1 MFSNKGFRAIAVLTF
16 ILAVHCTIATAY
28 GQDSRPVVRISSPGT
43 DTVYSTPYRIA
54 QDRAFYTEEGL
65 DVRILGGVKT
75 GPSVQM
81 LVGGSV
87 EASQTIGPT
96 TLAAILRGAPLKI
109 VMVFNDKPS
118 YWLYS
123 KKAIRRFADLKGAK
137 VASSTPGSTNDRLLK
152 IVLERNN
159 LDWRKDLMIIYIGT
173 SDVRIRALLSGAVD
187 AAVLTLPGNL
197 LAKDSGFYE
206 LASFESEVGAL
217 TGGVATNEAFLTK
230 SRDAATRFLRATL
243 KGLKVFN
250 NDREGAARIMAK
262 YMNIPLDS
270 ALRTYDTSIPVFVSD
285 GMIPDDFQDK
295 VLDFEL
301 KAIGTDKKIPREK
314 VFDFSIMKSLAAK
327 R

>member
-1 MFSNKGFRAIAVLTF
+1 MAVFVLMVAAN
-16 ILAVHCTIATAY
+16 LVVAPSY

-54 QDRAFYTEEGL
+54 QDRGFYVEEGL

-81 LVGGSV
+81 LVAGTV
-87 EASQTIGPT
+87 EASQTVGPT

-123 KKAIRRFADLKGAK
+123 KKTIRRFADLKGAK
-137 VASSTPGSTNDRLLK
+137 VACSTPGSTNDRLLK
-152 IVLERNN
+152 IVLEKNN
-159 LDWRKDLMIIYIGT
+159 VDWKKDLTIIYIGT

-217 TGGVATNEAFLTK
+217 TGGVATSDTFLTK
-230 SRDAATRFLRATL
+230 TRDTATRFLRATL
-243 KGLKVFN
+243 KGLKLFN
-250 NDREGAARIMAK
+250 SDRDTAAKIMAK
-262 YMNIPLDS
+262 YMSIPYES
-270 ALRTYDTSIPVFVSD
+270 ALRTYDTSIPVFVSE
-285 GMIPDDFQDK
+285 GMLSDDFQDK